1 VTPRLRFRVDFAGR
15 CSVGI
20 GKIELLEAIAASGSL
35 VRAARSMH
43 MSYRRAGLLLHDL
56 NTSFDQ
62 PVADASVG
70 GRGGGG
76 VTLTAF
82 GSSLV
87 SGYRALEV
95 GVHSAAQDYLK
106 KFVPHSKTSTAAP
119 TPKPAALKHP
129 VLKHAAAAK
138 KK

>member
-20 GKIELLEAIAASGSL
+20 GKIELLEAISASGSL

-43 MSYRRAGLLLHDL
+43 MSYRRAWLLLHDL

-82 GSSLV
+82 GKSLV
-87 SGYRALEV
+87 SGYRGLEV
-95 GVHSAAQDYLK
+95 GLDSAAEGYLK
-106 KFVPHSKTSTAAP
+106 KFAAHVKTPSMP
-119 TPKPAALKHP
+119 PAAKP
-129 VLKHAAAAK
+129 AAK

>member
-1 VTPRLRFRVDFAGR
+1 VDFAGR

-43 MSYRRAGLLLHDL
+43 MSYRRAWLLLHDL

-82 GSSLV
+82 GKSLV
-87 SGYRALEV
+87 SGYRGLEV
-95 GVHSAAQDYLK
+95 SVNSTAEGYLK
-106 KFVPHSKTSTAAP
+106 KFSPHAKALSAP
-119 TPKPAALKHP
+119 PSVKPT
-129 VLKHAAAAK
+129 AK